1 MEWAEINC
9 IIEALEALIEKYK
22 ARLDSGEQNEDD
34 RSDTSN
40 DLAYAEVLLGKYE
53 EMRAKAAQG

>member
-9 IIEALEALIEKYK
+9 IIEALQALIEKYK
-22 ARLDSGEQNEDD
+22 MLLESGVQNEDD
-34 RSDTSN
+34 KSDTSN

-53 EMRAKAAQG
+53 DMRTKAAQG

>member
-9 IIEALEALIEKYK
+9 IIEALQALIEKYK
-22 ARLDSGEQNEDD
+22 TLLESGAQNEDE

-53 EMRAKAAQG
+53 DMRTKAVQG

>member
-9 IIEALEALIEKYK
+9 IIEALQALIEKYK
-22 ARLDSGEQNEDD
+22 MLLESGVQNEDD
-34 RSDTSN
+34 KSDTSN

-53 EMRAKAAQG
+53 DMRTKVAQG

>member
-9 IIEALEALIEKYK
+9 IIEALQALIEKYK
-22 ARLDSGEQNEDD
+22 TLLESGTQNEDE

-53 EMRAKAAQG
+53 DMRTNAVQG

>member
-9 IIEALEALIEKYK
+9 IIEALEALIKKYD
-22 ARLDSGEQNEDD
+22 ALLEIGAQNEDGK
-34 RSDTSN
+34 SNISN

-53 EMRAKAAQG
+53 DMREKAAQG

>member
-22 ARLDSGEQNEDD
+22 TLLESGVQNEDD
-34 RSDTSN
+34 KSDTSN

-53 EMRAKAAQG
+53 DIRAKAARD

>member
-9 IIEALEALIEKYK
+9 IIEALQALIEKYK
-22 ARLDSGEQNEDD
+22 TLLEKDEQNEDD

-53 EMRAKAAQG
+53 DMREKAAQG

>member
-9 IIEALEALIEKYK
+9 IIEALKALIEKYS
-22 ARLDSGEQNEDD
+22 ALLESGTQNEDD
-34 RSDTSN
+34 KSDTSN

-53 EMRAKAAQG
+53 DMREKAAQG

>member
-22 ARLDSGEQNEDD
+22 TLLESGVQNEDD
-34 RSDTSN
+34 KSDTSN

-53 EMRAKAAQG
+53 DMREKAAQG

>member
-9 IIEALEALIEKYK
+9 IIEALEVLIEKYK
-22 ARLDSGEQNEDD
+22 TLLESGTQNEDD
-34 RSDTSN
+34 KSDTSN

-53 EMRAKAAQG
+53 DMRAKAAKD

>member
-9 IIEALEALIEKYK
+9 IIEALEALIEKYNT
-22 ARLDSGEQNEDD
+22 LLESGAQNEDD
-34 RSDTSN
+34 KSDTSN

-53 EMRAKAAQG
+53 DMREKAAQG

>member
-9 IIEALEALIEKYK
+9 IIEALQALIEKYK
-22 ARLDSGEQNEDD
+22 TLLESSTQNEDE

-53 EMRAKAAQG
+53 DMRTKAVQG

>member
-9 IIEALEALIEKYK
+9 IIEALKALIEKYS
-22 ARLDSGEQNEDD
+22 ALLESGTQNEDEK
-34 RSDTSN
+34 SDTSN

-53 EMRAKAAQG
+53 DMREKAAQG